1 MELGYDEYLDE
12 DFEDAVALIRV
23 QRLLDGRNRPRRA
36 LIITVLRK
44 HAACIEPNKKIGGV
58 EPHFLL
64 DLINKRK
71 ELRDATNNTL
81 KQSNAGQA
89 DSTPSKLNAPRCNG

>member
-1 MELGYDEYLDE
+1 MELNEPEYIDD
-12 DFEDAVALIRV
+12 DFEDAVALIQVNRV
-23 QRLLDGRNRPRRA
+23 LDGRDRPSRA
-36 LIITVLRK
+36 LIITVLRR
-44 HAACIEPNKKIGGV
+44 HAATTEHKKIGGV

-81 KQSNAGQA
+81 KQSDAGQV
-89 DSTPSKLNAPRCNG
+89 DSTPSKPNTP